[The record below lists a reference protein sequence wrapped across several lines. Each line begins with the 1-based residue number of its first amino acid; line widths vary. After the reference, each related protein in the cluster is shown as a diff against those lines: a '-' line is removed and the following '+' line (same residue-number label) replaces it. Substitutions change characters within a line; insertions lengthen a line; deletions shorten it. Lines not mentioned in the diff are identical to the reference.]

1 MSENEMMKIIESIP
15 HNETYSKY
23 NSTLEKIFKSQS
35 LRHYI
40 NVYKNRR
47 TMSFDK
53 NEANDFNT
61 NVFGDELLYK
71 KLKEDEENN
80 IFDDT
85 NGENEKGE
93 SKLEET
99 KEDFWKKIV
108 EMKKNKIEY
117 NLDPFKYHPNYNS
130 IYKNIPSVKITE
142 PTKTKLK
149 EKSKDKNNFKK
160 MEKKKMNK
168 LLITEINHT
177 FTEDKKQS
185 KDRNNKSF
193 VNINLTDTNIKKEIK
208 LPKLSGNPKNKNM
221 TLITNRNNHAIRF
234 SKYLPRKFII
244 PDHNKNISYINPFNY
259 IKPKNK
265 TKSID
270 FNKMLHRNDK
280 TLIYTSSLKTPSFC
294 QYNPKY
300 DWVDKDKCSI
310 YFNPLQKNE
319 KKHKKYLIKKICTSY
334 NVNTEYEILNDL
346 KK

>member
-1 MSENEMMKIIESIP
+1 MMKIIESIP

-93 SKLEET
+93 PKLEET

-149 EKSKDKNNFKK
+149 EKSKDKNNYKK

-177 FTEDKKQS
+177 FNEEKKQS

-221 TLITNRNNHAIRF
+221 TIITNRNNHAIRF

>member
-1 MSENEMMKIIESIP
+1 MMKIIESIP

-93 SKLEET
+93 PKLEET

-149 EKSKDKNNFKK
+149 EKSKDKNNYKK

-177 FTEDKKQS
+177 FNEEKKQS

-234 SKYLPRKFII
+234 SKYLPRKFTI

>member
-1 MSENEMMKIIESIP
+1 MMKIIESIP

-93 SKLEET
+93 PKLEET

-149 EKSKDKNNFKK
+149 EKSKDKNNYKK

-177 FTEDKKQS
+177 FNEEKKQS

-221 TLITNRNNHAIRF
+221 TLITDRNNHAIRF

>member
-1 MSENEMMKIIESIP
+1 MMKIIESIP

-71 KLKEDEENN
+71 KLKEEEENN

-93 SKLEET
+93 PKLEET

-149 EKSKDKNNFKK
+149 EKSKDKNNYKK

-177 FTEDKKQS
+177 FNEEKKQS

-334 NVNTEYEILNDL
+334 NVNTEYEILNEL

>member
-1 MSENEMMKIIESIP
+1 MSENEIMKIIESIP

-93 SKLEET
+93 PKLEET

-149 EKSKDKNNFKK
+149 EKSKDKNNYKK

-177 FTEDKKQS
+177 FNEEKKQS

>member
-1 MSENEMMKIIESIP
+1 MVKIIESIP

-93 SKLEET
+93 PKLEET

-149 EKSKDKNNFKK
+149 EKSKDKNNYKK

-177 FTEDKKQS
+177 FNEEKKQS

-221 TLITNRNNHAIRF
+221 TLVTNRNNHAIRF
-234 SKYLPRKFII
+234 SKYLPRKFIM

>member
-1 MSENEMMKIIESIP
+1 MMKIIESIP

-93 SKLEET
+93 PKLEET

-149 EKSKDKNNFKK
+149 EKSKDKNNYKK

-177 FTEDKKQS
+177 FNEEKKQS

-193 VNINLTDTNIKKEIK
+193 VNINLTDTNIKKETK
-208 LPKLSGNPKNKNM
+208 LPKLSGNPKNKNV
-221 TLITNRNNHAIRF
+221 TIITNRNNHAIRF

>member
-1 MSENEMMKIIESIP
+1 MMKIIESIP
-15 HNETYSKY
+15 HNETFSKY

-93 SKLEET
+93 PKLEET

-149 EKSKDKNNFKK
+149 EKSKDKNNYKK

-177 FTEDKKQS
+177 FNEEKKQS

-310 YFNPLQKNE
+310 YFNPLQKYE
-319 KKHKKYLIKKICTSY
+319 EKHKKYLIKKICTSY

>member
-1 MSENEMMKIIESIP
+1 MMKIIESIP

-93 SKLEET
+93 PKLEET

-149 EKSKDKNNFKK
+149 EKSKDKNNYKK

-177 FTEDKKQS
+177 FNEEKKQS

-244 PDHNKNISYINPFNY
+244 PEHNKNISYINPFNY

-300 DWVDKDKCSI
+300 NWVDKDKCSI

>member
-1 MSENEMMKIIESIP
+1 MMKIIESIP

-93 SKLEET
+93 PKLEET

-149 EKSKDKNNFKK
+149 EKSKDKNNYKK

-177 FTEDKKQS
+177 FNEEKKQS

-221 TLITNRNNHAIRF
+221 TIITNRNNHAIRF

-270 FNKMLHRNDK
+270 FNKMLNRNDK

>member
-93 SKLEET
+93 PKLEET

-149 EKSKDKNNFKK
+149 EKSKDKNNYKK

-177 FTEDKKQS
+177 FNEEKKQS

-270 FNKMLHRNDK
+270 FNKMLNRNDK

>member
-93 SKLEET
+93 PKLEET

-149 EKSKDKNNFKK
+149 EKSKDKNNYKK

-177 FTEDKKQS
+177 FNEEKKQS
-185 KDRNNKSF
+185 KDINNKSF

>member
-93 SKLEET
+93 PKLEET

-149 EKSKDKNNFKK
+149 EKSKDKNNYKK

-177 FTEDKKQS
+177 FNEEKKQT

>member
-1 MSENEMMKIIESIP
+1 MMKIIESIP

-93 SKLEET
+93 PKLEET

-149 EKSKDKNNFKK
+149 EKSKDKNNYKK

-177 FTEDKKQS
+177 FNEEKKQS

-234 SKYLPRKFII
+234 SKCLPRKFII

>member
-1 MSENEMMKIIESIP
+1 MMKIIESIP

-149 EKSKDKNNFKK
+149 EKSKDKNNYKK

-177 FTEDKKQS
+177 FNEEKKQS

>member
-93 SKLEET
+93 PKLEET

-149 EKSKDKNNFKK
+149 EKSKDKNNYKK

-177 FTEDKKQS
+177 FNEEKKQS

-334 NVNTEYEILNDL
+334 NVNTEYEILNEL

>member
-1 MSENEMMKIIESIP
+1 MMKIIESIP

-93 SKLEET
+93 PKLEET

-149 EKSKDKNNFKK
+149 EKSKDKNNYRK

-177 FTEDKKQS
+177 FNEEKKQS

>member
-1 MSENEMMKIIESIP
+1 MMKIIESIP

-85 NGENEKGE
+85 NEENEKGE
-93 SKLEET
+93 PKLEET

-149 EKSKDKNNFKK
+149 EKSKDKNNYKK

-177 FTEDKKQS
+177 FNEEKKQS

>member
-1 MSENEMMKIIESIP
+1 MMKIIESIP

-93 SKLEET
+93 PKLEET

-149 EKSKDKNNFKK
+149 EKSKDKNNYKK

-177 FTEDKKQS
+177 FNEEKKQS

-270 FNKMLHRNDK
+270 FNKMLNRNDK

>member
-1 MSENEMMKIIESIP
+1 MMKIIESIP

-93 SKLEET
+93 PKLEET

-177 FTEDKKQS
+177 FNEEKKQS

-300 DWVDKDKCSI
+300 NWVDKDKCSI

>member
-85 NGENEKGE
+85 DGENEKGE
-93 SKLEET
+93 PKLEET

-149 EKSKDKNNFKK
+149 EKSKDKNNYKK

-177 FTEDKKQS
+177 FNEEKKQS

-221 TLITNRNNHAIRF
+221 TIITNRNNHAIRF

>member
-85 NGENEKGE
+85 NGENEKVE
-93 SKLEET
+93 PKLEET

-149 EKSKDKNNFKK
+149 EKSKDKNNYKK

-177 FTEDKKQS
+177 FNEEKKQS

>member
-1 MSENEMMKIIESIP
+1 MMKIIESIP

-93 SKLEET
+93 PKLEET

-149 EKSKDKNNFKK
+149 EKSKDKNNYKK

-177 FTEDKKQS
+177 FNEEKKQS

-334 NVNTEYEILNDL
+334 NVNTEYEILNEL

>member
-1 MSENEMMKIIESIP
+1 MMKIIESIP

-85 NGENEKGE
+85 NGENEKVE
-93 SKLEET
+93 PKLEET

-149 EKSKDKNNFKK
+149 EKSKDKNNYKK

-177 FTEDKKQS
+177 FNEEKKQS

>member
-93 SKLEET
+93 PKLEET

-149 EKSKDKNNFKK
+149 EKSKDKNNYKK

-177 FTEDKKQS
+177 FNEEKKQS

-208 LPKLSGNPKNKNM
+208 LPKLSGNPKNKNV

>member
-1 MSENEMMKIIESIP
+1 MMKIIESIP

-85 NGENEKGE
+85 NEENEKGE
-93 SKLEET
+93 PKLEET

-149 EKSKDKNNFKK
+149 EKSKDKNNYKK

-177 FTEDKKQS
+177 FNEEKKQS

-221 TLITNRNNHAIRF
+221 TIITNRNNHAIRF

-270 FNKMLHRNDK
+270 FNKMLNRNDK

>member
-1 MSENEMMKIIESIP
+1 MMKIIESIP

-93 SKLEET
+93 PKLEET

-149 EKSKDKNNFKK
+149 EKSKDKNNYKK
-160 MEKKKMNK
+160 KEKKKMNK

-177 FTEDKKQS
+177 FNEEKKQS

-270 FNKMLHRNDK
+270 FNKMLNRNDK

>member
-1 MSENEMMKIIESIP
+1 MMKIIESIP

-85 NGENEKGE
+85 NEENEKGE
-93 SKLEET
+93 PKLEET

-149 EKSKDKNNFKK
+149 EKSKDKNNYKK

-177 FTEDKKQS
+177 FNEEKKQS

-270 FNKMLHRNDK
+270 FNKMLNRNDK

>member
-1 MSENEMMKIIESIP
+1 MMKIIESIP

-80 IFDDT
+80 IFDYT

-93 SKLEET
+93 PKLEET

-149 EKSKDKNNFKK
+149 EKSKDKNNYKK

-177 FTEDKKQS
+177 FNEEKKQS

>member
-1 MSENEMMKIIESIP
+1 
-15 HNETYSKY
+15 
-23 NSTLEKIFKSQS
+23 
-35 LRHYI
+35 
-40 NVYKNRR
+40 
-47 TMSFDK
+47 
-53 NEANDFNT
+53 
-61 NVFGDELLYK
+61 
-71 KLKEDEENN
+71 
-80 IFDDT
+80 
-85 NGENEKGE
+85 
-93 SKLEET
+93 
-99 KEDFWKKIV
+99 
-108 EMKKNKIEY
+108 MKKNKIEY

-149 EKSKDKNNFKK
+149 EKSKDKNNYKK

-177 FTEDKKQS
+177 FNEEKKQS

-319 KKHKKYLIKKICTSY
+319 KKYKKYLIKKICTSY
-334 NVNTEYEILNDL
+334 NVNTEYEILNEL

>member
-1 MSENEMMKIIESIP
+1 MMKIIESIP

-40 NVYKNRR
+40 NVYKNRG
-47 TMSFDK
+47 TTSFDK
-53 NEANDFNT
+53 NEANDFGAG
-61 NVFGDELLYK
+61 VFGDELLYK

-93 SKLEET
+93 PKLEET

-149 EKSKDKNNFKK
+149 EKSKDKNNYKK

-177 FTEDKKQS
+177 FNEEKKQS

>member
-1 MSENEMMKIIESIP
+1 MMKIIESIP

-53 NEANDFNT
+53 NESNDFNT

-93 SKLEET
+93 PKLEET

-149 EKSKDKNNFKK
+149 EKSKDKNNYKK

-177 FTEDKKQS
+177 FNEEKKQS

-208 LPKLSGNPKNKNM
+208 LPKLSRNPKNKNM

>member
-1 MSENEMMKIIESIP
+1 MMKIIESIP

-53 NEANDFNT
+53 NESNDFNT

-93 SKLEET
+93 PKLEET

-149 EKSKDKNNFKK
+149 EKSKDKNNYKK

-177 FTEDKKQS
+177 FNEEKKQS

-208 LPKLSGNPKNKNM
+208 LPKLSRNPKNKNM

-334 NVNTEYEILNDL
+334 NVNTEYEILNEL

>member
-1 MSENEMMKIIESIP
+1 MMKIIESIP

-53 NEANDFNT
+53 NEAYDFNT

-93 SKLEET
+93 PKLEET

-149 EKSKDKNNFKK
+149 EKSKDKNNYKK

-177 FTEDKKQS
+177 FNEEKKQS

>member
-85 NGENEKGE
+85 NEENEKGE
-93 SKLEET
+93 PKLEET

-149 EKSKDKNNFKK
+149 EKSKDKNNYKK

-177 FTEDKKQS
+177 FNEEKKQS

>member
-1 MSENEMMKIIESIP
+1 MKIIESIP

-93 SKLEET
+93 PKLEET

-149 EKSKDKNNFKK
+149 EKSKDKNNYKK

-177 FTEDKKQS
+177 FNEEKKQS

-319 KKHKKYLIKKICTSY
+319 KRHKKYLIKKICTSY

>member
-1 MSENEMMKIIESIP
+1 MMKIIESIP

-93 SKLEET
+93 PKLEET

-149 EKSKDKNNFKK
+149 EKSKDKNNYKK

-177 FTEDKKQS
+177 FNEEKKQS

-193 VNINLTDTNIKKEIK
+193 VNINLTDTNIKKETK

-300 DWVDKDKCSI
+300 DWVDKDKFSI

>member
-1 MSENEMMKIIESIP
+1 MMKIIESIP

-93 SKLEET
+93 PKLEET

-149 EKSKDKNNFKK
+149 EKSKDKNNYKK

-177 FTEDKKQS
+177 FNEEKKQS

-234 SKYLPRKFII
+234 SKYLPRKFTI

-334 NVNTEYEILNDL
+334 NVNTEYEILNNL

>member
-1 MSENEMMKIIESIP
+1 MMKIIESIP

-53 NEANDFNT
+53 NESNDFNT

-93 SKLEET
+93 PKLEET

-149 EKSKDKNNFKK
+149 EKSKDKNNYKK

-177 FTEDKKQS
+177 FNEEKKQS

-270 FNKMLHRNDK
+270 FNKMLYRNDK

>member
-1 MSENEMMKIIESIP
+1 MMKIIESIP

-93 SKLEET
+93 PKLEET

-149 EKSKDKNNFKK
+149 EKSKDKNNYKK

-177 FTEDKKQS
+177 FNEEKKQS

-208 LPKLSGNPKNKNM
+208 LPKLSGNPKNKNV